1 MEGGIVPNAASGI
14 GVHFPS
20 QCRPQDHLQ
29 QLGGPHGK
37 IAAARRAARCRL
49 FHRQSRAAA
58 GRGSARY
65 RVRGLDWDGGWR
77 GCSVLGGG
85 PASGGRGGRGPEV
98 GGAPEV
104 WGERSGQGVKTSTNG
119 DTTVAT
125 ESWALHLKLSG
136 CQTCHCSDFQTVLRR
151 RSTQE
156 QGHWAANDCCS
167 SPVLDQ

>member
-65 RVRGLDWDGGWR
+65 RVRGLDWDGGGGLAVFW
-77 GCSVLGGG
+77 VVAQHLGVE
-85 PASGGRGGRGPEV
+85 EV
-98 GGAPEV
+98 EV
-104 WGERSGQGVKTSTNG
+104 QKLGEPPKCGESHRAKGSKLPPMGIQRSPRNPWLCTSSCQVVKLAIAQISI
-119 DTTVAT
+119 
-125 ESWALHLKLSG
+125 
-136 CQTCHCSDFQTVLRR
+136 QY
-151 RSTQE
+151 
-156 QGHWAANDCCS
+156 
-167 SPVLDQ
+167 